1 VRSKALDPEFPYN
14 ALDLLVSAEGL
25 VNWTSH
31 RKARINIM
39 WSMPAIEELK
49 WNMDGSAVGKPGK
62 AVIGGLLRDHKGV
75 VSCLFLAFVGIKESN
90 GIELLAV
97 LKTLELAASREELC
111 GKRFIIELDS
121 ANMVNWM
128 RDKSKRPWKSHD
140 IFMRAA
146 RFIHGSVET
155 GALCSCF
162 ERR

>member
-1 VRSKALDPEFPYN
+1 
-14 ALDLLVSAEGL
+14 
-25 VNWTSH
+25 
-31 RKARINIM
+31 
-39 WSMPAIEELK
+39 
-49 WNMDGSAVGKPGK
+49 MDGSAVGKPGK

-162 ERR
+162 ERSNELGDWWSWFFWLHSIGTCTYA